1 VRQHHASAADADALG
16 DGGDGGDENLR
27 RRADDGLVAVMLGQP
42 EAVVAQRLAV
52 LRQRNGVAD
61 GGAVRSANYGDG
73 LVEDGEA
80 QRRLLPAVAW
90 VRCGRRRGG
99 TISA

>member
-1 VRQHHASAADADALG
+1 VRQHHAGAADADALG
-16 DGGDGGDENLR
+16 DGGDGGDEDFR
-27 RRADDGLVAVMLGQP
+27 RRADNGLVAVMLGQP

-52 LRQRNGVAD
+52 LRQRDGVAD
-61 GGAVRSANYGDG
+61 GGAVRAADYGDG

-80 QRRLLPAVAW
+80 QRRLLPKVGW
-90 VRCGRRRGG
+90 LRCSRRCGG